1 MSEPRGAVAGTPAH
15 PPPAA
20 VGLVREWA
28 EEISG
33 AASTPMSVPDVCQ
46 YLQCLTERWLA
57 ALVAPRV
64 NTVAASDIGAQLV
77 ADGFTGPHSLSRTV
91 QVLAGM
97 RPGTRCI
104 PPGTDV
110 LAHRVAELLGAL
122 VAGYVEALRYRLFDQ
137 LAVGQRGRSDALPA
151 EMCETHESVQLFDVL
166 FDSAAFG
173 IAISG
178 PDGRIVR
185 TNPALSEIF
194 GHAPGDMVGRE
205 LTGLFTPD
213 IAATLQRSYHR
224 LLSGAEPELRTQAE
238 LRRRD
243 GETTWIQATVSAL
256 PGASPT
262 GRHLSTTISDVTELQ
277 LLKQRL
283 NHQVLHDVQTGLPN
297 RQYFV
302 SHLEEVLGRL
312 DPSAVLTL
320 LHLDLDGF
328 SVVNDGLGHRFGDQL
343 LNVMARRLESVVG
356 DRRTMVARVGGDEF
370 AVLIEPGDA
379 PPEVGAL
386 AEAIN
391 TRLAEALE
399 LDGLR
404 VAVTATI
411 GVVQRQVAEND
422 PAELLRAA
430 SATLGRL
437 RDKGRRQWAL
447 FDPEADAVY
456 RAELQLAAAL
466 PGALESGEL
475 QVRYRP
481 VVALD
486 GALDGDRLVG
496 VEAMLVWE
504 HPQLGELCQERC
516 MQLAERTGVV
526 HAIGQGLLYTAAVQ
540 ARLWQQQGG
549 DPPPIMINLS
559 LSQAQDP
566 DLVAKVRSILGRTG
580 IGPAALE
587 LGVPVS
593 AIRKVDGERSGP
605 PGEEAEDN
613 LRVLAELGVRTA
625 LHDFGGDIGALV
637 CLTEPWVHAVRIAQ
651 VVSTQLSDDPA
662 GIPARALRALLST
675 MRAAEVTVMA
685 CAVDDEQLATEWRAM
700 GADCGA
706 GALFGH
712 ACAPGEFEHRYVRR
726 PAT

>member
-1 MSEPRGAVAGTPAH
+1 M
-15 PPPAA
+15 
-20 VGLVREWA
+20 WA
-28 EEISG
+28 
-33 AASTPMSVPDVCQ
+33 
-46 YLQCLTERWLA
+46 
-57 ALVAPRV
+57 
-64 NTVAASDIGAQLV
+64 
-77 ADGFTGPHSLSRTV
+77 
-91 QVLAGM
+91 
-97 RPGTRCI
+97 
-104 PPGTDV
+104 PPGN
-110 LAHRVAELLGAL
+110 AQQLGA
-122 VAGYVEALRYRLFDQ
+122 
-137 LAVGQRGRSDALPA
+137 
-151 EMCETHESVQLFDVL
+151 L
-166 FDSAAFG
+166 FDSAALGF
-173 IAISG
+173 AISG

-185 TNPALSEIF
+185 TNPALDEIS
-194 GHAPGDMVGRE
+194 GYTAGELLGRE
-205 LTGLFTPD
+205 LTGLFAPG
-213 IAATLQRSYHR
+213 ISATLQKGHQR
-224 LLSGAEPELRTQAE
+224 LLSGTEPEFRVQTE
-238 LRRRD
+238 LRRKD

-256 PGASPT
+256 PDAAPT
-262 GRHLSTTISDVTELQ
+262 PRYLLTTISDVTELH
-277 LLKQRL
+277 LLKQQL

-312 DPSAVLTL
+312 EPSAVITL

-328 SVVNDGLGHRFGDQL
+328 SVVNDGLGHRFGDHL

-356 DRRTMVARVGGDEF
+356 DRQAMVARVGGDEF

-379 PPEVGAL
+379 APDVGAL

-391 TRLAEALE
+391 TRLADAID

-447 FDPEADAVY
+447 FDPDADAVY
-456 RAELQLAAAL
+456 RAELRLAATL
-466 PGALESGEL
+466 PSALESGEL

-486 GALDGDRLVG
+486 SGRPAG
-496 VEAMLVWE
+496 VEALLVWD

-516 MQLAERTGVV
+516 LQLAERTGVV
-526 HAIGQGLLYTAAVQ
+526 HAIGQGVLHTAAQ
-540 ARLWQQQGG
+540 QFRLWQQQGA

-566 DLVAKVRSILGRTG
+566 DLVAKVRSVLDRTG

-593 AIRKVDGERSGP
+593 AIRRVDGERSGP
-605 PGEEAEDN
+605 AGEEAEDN

-625 LHDFGGDIGALV
+625 LHDFGGDVGALG
-637 CLTEPWVHAVRIAQ
+637 CLTEPWLHAVRIAQ
-651 VVSTQLSDDPA
+651 AVSTQLSKDPA
-662 GIPARALRALLST
+662 GAPARALRALLPT
-675 MRAAEVTVMA
+675 MRAAEVSVLA
-685 CAVDDEQLATEWRAM
+685 CAVDDEQLATQWRAM
-700 GADCGA
+700 GADRGA
-706 GALFGH
+706 GALFGRP
-712 ACAPGEFEHRYVRR
+712 CSPSDVEPMFDRR
-726 PAT
+726 S